1 MGFVFDHK
9 TQGCAT
15 FAIHVRRQNAFLL
28 CFPGEGTWC
37 IVLGYPKS
45 ALILSHRPQFIVQFQ
60 CMQRCVTPVVE
71 DATNHNLVTVI
82 IMTWRGLWTY
92 RGRRLCV

>member
-9 TQGCAT
+9 TRGCPI

-28 CFPGEGTWC
+28 YYPGEVTLC
-37 IVLGYPKS
+37 KVLGYPKS
-45 ALILSHRPQFIVQFQ
+45 ALILPHRPQFIVQFQ

-71 DATNHNLVTVI
+71 DATNHNVVNVI
-82 IMTWRGLWTY
+82 ITTWREF
-92 RGRRLCV
+92 